1 MLKRADVALYDAK
14 GTRSAVAM
22 YDHARDEHSV
32 ERLGLVA
39 ELRAAMHSGDIF
51 PLFQPQC
58 ATATGELVGVE
69 ALVRWRHRQSGVLLP
84 GAFLDVAEGA
94 GLLDEMTD
102 VLLAVSLEQLSRW
115 HAAGHLL
122 QLAVNVSPRTLR
134 DPDFPDRVERAL
146 ASSGIDPAWLTIEI
160 TEHVLATDASRSI
173 SAMSSLRR
181 LGCKIAIDDFGTGY
195 SSLAYLK
202 QLPVDELKIDRTFV
216 AALGQDPQDE
226 IIVRA
231 TIDLGHQFGLMVTAE
246 GVEDEVA
253 LRMLA
258 AMGADS
264 VQGFY
269 LSRPITGDGIT
280 TALAKQS
287 FRQTIPAPRLKVM

>member
-1 MLKRADVALYDAK
+1 M
-14 GTRSAVAM
+14 
-22 YDHARDEHSV
+22 
-32 ERLGLVA
+32 
-39 ELRAAMHSGDIF
+39 
-51 PLFQPQC
+51 
-58 ATATGELVGVE
+58 
-69 ALVRWRHRQSGVLLP
+69 LLP
-84 GAFLDVAEGA
+84 AAFLDVAEGA

-102 VLLAVSLEQLSRW
+102 VLLAVSLEQLGRW
-115 HAAGHLL
+115 HAAGDLL

-134 DPDFPDRVERAL
+134 DPDFPERVERAL
-146 ASSGIDPAWLTIEI
+146 ARSGVDPAWLTIEI

-202 QLPVDELKIDRTFV
+202 QLPVDELKIDRAFV

-253 LRMLA
+253 LRMLG

-269 LSRPITGDGIT
+269 LSRPVTGDGIT

-287 FRQTIPAPRLKVM
+287 FQRTIPAPRLKVM

>member
-1 MLKRADVALYDAK
+1 M
-14 GTRSAVAM
+14 
-22 YDHARDEHSV
+22 
-32 ERLGLVA
+32 
-39 ELRAAMHSGDIF
+39 
-51 PLFQPQC
+51 
-58 ATATGELVGVE
+58 
-69 ALVRWRHRQSGVLLP
+69 
-84 GAFLDVAEGA
+84 
-94 GLLDEMTD
+94 
-102 VLLAVSLEQLSRW
+102 
-115 HAAGHLL
+115 
-122 QLAVNVSPRTLR
+122 
-134 DPDFPDRVERAL
+134 
-146 ASSGIDPAWLTIEI
+146 
-160 TEHVLATDASRSI
+160 
-173 SAMSSLRR
+173 
-181 LGCKIAIDDFGTGY
+181 
-195 SSLAYLK
+195 
-202 QLPVDELKIDRTFV
+202 DELKIDRTFV

-287 FRQTIPAPRLKVM
+287 FRQAIPAPRLKVM